1 MGKRSFGRFF
11 VSQWTPLGPPL
22 YADLTGKTVVIVG
35 GNTGIGLEA
44 AKHFAQ
50 MKPTRLIL
58 GCRSK
63 SRGQTAVEGTFH
75 SVFLVFIPFIQ

>member
-11 VSQWTPLGPPL
+11 VSQWTPLGP
-22 YADLTGKTVVIVG
+22 TVVIVG

-44 AKHFAQ
+44 AKHFAR

-75 SVFLVFIPFIQ
+75 SVFLVFIPFI